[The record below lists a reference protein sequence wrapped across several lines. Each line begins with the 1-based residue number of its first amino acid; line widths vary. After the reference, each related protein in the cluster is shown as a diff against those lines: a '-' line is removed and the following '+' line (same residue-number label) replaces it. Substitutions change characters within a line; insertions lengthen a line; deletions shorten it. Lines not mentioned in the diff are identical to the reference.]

1 MSESKRA
8 KLNNFKGVP
17 FVCKD
22 ERNAFFV
29 CCKNICI
36 VLK

>member
-22 ERNAFFV
+22 ERNAFLYV
-29 CCKNICI
+29 AKIIALC
-36 VLK
+36 